1 MIEKEKRRERERER
15 EIHSR
20 ELIRIRVL
28 EHRKR
33 CVRVERAWFTN
44 KPRDRS

>member
-1 MIEKEKRRERERER
+1 MTERRERER

-28 EHRKR
+28 EHRKSIG
-33 CVRVERAWFTN
+33 VEKAWFTN
-44 KPRDRS
+44 KSRDRS